1 MKNIFI
7 ILTNKYNKPVAFN
20 VNHISEF
27 SDNNICVD
35 RSYGYDNYVLESF
48 EEILDKIN
56 EAEEYQ

>member
-7 ILTNKYNKPVAFN
+7 TLTNRFNKPVAFN

-27 SDNNICVD
+27 SDNYIWVD
-35 RSYGYDNYVLESF
+35 RSHGYENYVLESF
-48 EEILDKIN
+48 EEILNKIN